1 MEEDI
6 NIEMHIM
13 LIDQNINMDKTAT
26 HPKEIEDLIFLYKNP
41 N

>member
-13 LIDQNINMDKTAT
+13 LIDQNINMDKTAK
-26 HPKEIEDLIFLYKNP
+26 HPKENEDLIFLYENP